1 MSFDIIIYFLFYFAA
16 IFSVIGYGLL
26 FGEITNIKIVSKNF
40 GYVGLFGLFL
50 LTIYSYISNFFY
62 SHSFFHNSILL
73 IIGFFFFLYS
83 LLIRKNLVK
92 KQVFQLISIFLILFI
107 SILIFKTHDDFPY
120 YHFAYSYYL
129 TQSSS
134 HIGIGPFNHGFRTP
148 SSIFYMNS
156 LFYLPVIKH
165 YLFHLPALMIMG
177 FANLIFI
184 DKIFDNLK
192 KNNINFVTFF
202 SLLSIL
208 FVNIFFY
215 RVGEHGTDR
224 SSQILVF
231 ILLIEIL
238 LLFNFRY
245 ILEDKLFKIFILI
258 GLIISLKAFY
268 VLYILFFIPILIF
281 LTKED
286 NLIILKIFK
295 NKFFHFL
302 VIFVSLIL
310 LTNFFNT
317 GCLLYPVSITC
328 FPSFIWSFDLEIVNQ
343 MNNWYEQWSKA
354 GAGPNFRVDNPQMY
368 IKFFNWVPNWIEIY
382 FFNKVSDFILGTLF
396 LSIVIYLIFNS
407 KTFRKIEG
415 RKSSMVFI
423 VLLILL
429 IEWFYNHPSLRYGG
443 YVVISS
449 LIFLAISLRLEK
461 KINLRSNLKNKF
473 QFLILL
479 GFLIFFGRNIDRL
492 LNENEVYSYN
502 PLTQPYYSFDSKFY
516 SIQNRF
522 DKLLKNY
529 EICNNGP
536 KNQCLSDLEPR
547 VIKSFGKYI
556 FINDR

>member
-40 GYVGLFGLFL
+40 GYVGLFGLFF

-62 SHSFFHNSILL
+62 SHNLLHNSILL
-73 IIGFFFFLYS
+73 FVGFFFFLYS
-83 LLIRKNLVK
+83 LLIRKNLIK
-92 KQVFQLISIFLILFI
+92 KEIFQLISIFLILFI

-134 HIGIGPFNHGFRTP
+134 YIGIGPFNHGFRTP

-177 FANLIFI
+177 FANSIFI
-184 DKIFDNLK
+184 DKIFNSLK

-281 LTKED
+281 LTKKD
-286 NLIILKIFK
+286 NLIVLKIFK
-295 NKFFHFL
+295 NKFFYFL
-302 VIFVSLIL
+302 VIFIFLIL

-382 FFNKVSDFILGTLF
+382 FFNKVSDFILGTIF

-407 KTFRKIEG
+407 KTFRKTED

-423 VLLILL
+423 ILFILL

-461 KINLRSNLKNKF
+461 KIDLRSNLKNKF

-492 LNENEVYSYN
+492 LNENEVYAYN
-502 PLTQPYYSFDSKFY
+502 PLSQPYYAFDNKFY

-529 EICNNGP
+529 EICKNGP
-536 KNQCLSDLEPR
+536 ENQCLNDLEPR
-547 VIKSFGKYI
+547 VIKSFGKYV